1 MKYQKK
7 SDIMAILDIYT
18 YPDPVLKKN
27 ADPVDVVDDQIQ
39 QLIRDMVDT
48 LYSVHGIGLAA
59 PQVGVSKRL
68 LIYDIERN
76 DLEEGL
82 SDEERLR
89 NRNYKVIINPKLLSA
104 EGEVLSE
111 NEGCL
116 SVPDFRID
124 VNRFQKVHIKAM
136 DENENPVDIE
146 TDEYLGVVLQH
157 EMDHLD
163 GTLLVDYVSSLKR
176 EIYRRRMKK
185 KRKSKK
191 KK

>member
-1 MKYQKK
+1 
-7 SDIMAILDIYT
+7 MAILDIYT
-18 YPDPVLKKN
+18 YPDPVLKKT
-27 ADPVDVVDDQIQ
+27 ADPVKIVDEKIQ
-39 QLIRDMVDT
+39 QLIRDMADT

-68 LIYDIERN
+68 LLYDLDRK

-82 SDEERLR
+82 SEEERLN
-89 NRNYKVIINPKLLSA
+89 NRNYKVIINPEILLA

-111 NEGCL
+111 KEGCL
-116 SVPDFRID
+116 SVPDFRTD
-124 VNRFQKVHIKAM
+124 VQRFKKVHVKAI
-136 DENENPVDIE
+136 DENEKDINIE

-157 EMDHLD
+157 EIDHLN

-176 EIYRRRMKK
+176 EMYKRRIKK

>member
-1 MKYQKK
+1 
-7 SDIMAILDIYT
+7 MATLDIYT
-18 YPDPVLKKN
+18 YPDPVLKRI
-27 ADPVDVVDDQIQ
+27 ADPVEKVDKKIQ
-39 QLIRDMVDT
+39 QLIRDMADT

-68 LIYDIERN
+68 LLYDLERN

-82 SDEERLR
+82 SDEERLNR
-89 NRNYKVIINPKLLSA
+89 RNYKVIINPEVLSA

-111 NEGCL
+111 KEGCL
-116 SVPDFRID
+116 SVPDFRTD
-124 VNRFQKVHIKAM
+124 VQRFKMVHIKAI
-136 DENENPVDIE
+136 DENENDINIE

-157 EMDHLD
+157 EIDHLN

-176 EIYRRRMKK
+176 EMYKRRIKK

>member
-1 MKYQKK
+1 
-7 SDIMAILDIYT
+7 MAVLDIYT
-18 YPDPVLKKN
+18 YPDPVLKKK
-27 ADPVDVVDDQIQ
+27 AEPVAVIDDKIH
-39 QLIRDMVDT
+39 QLILDMADT

-68 LIYDIERN
+68 LLYDLERK

-82 SDEERLR
+82 SDEERLQ
-89 NRNYKVIINPKLLSA
+89 NRNYKVIINPEILSA

-111 NEGCL
+111 QEGCL

-124 VNRFQKVHIKAM
+124 VKRYKMVHIKAI
-136 DENENPVDIE
+136 DENEKPINIE
-146 TDEYLGVVLQH
+146 TEEYLGVVLQH

-176 EIYRRRMKK
+176 EMYKRRIKK
-185 KRKSKK
+185 KRKQKK

>member
-1 MKYQKK
+1 
-7 SDIMAILDIYT
+7 MAILDIYT
-18 YPDPVLKKN
+18 YPDPVLKKK
-27 ADPVDVVDDQIQ
+27 ADPVEVVDDQIQ
-39 QLIRDMVDT
+39 QLIRDMADT

-68 LIYDIERN
+68 LLYDIERK
-76 DLEEGL
+76 DLDDGL
-82 SDEERLR
+82 SDEERLN
-89 NRNYKVIINPKLLSA
+89 NRNYKVIINPEVLSA
-104 EGEVLSE
+104 DGEVLSE

-124 VNRFQKVHIKAM
+124 VNRFKKVHIKAM
-136 DENENPVDIE
+136 DENEKTIDIE
-146 TDEYLGVVLQH
+146 TEEYLGVVLQH

-163 GTLLVDYVSSLKR
+163 GVLLVDYVSSLKR
-176 EIYRRRMKK
+176 EMYKRRIKK